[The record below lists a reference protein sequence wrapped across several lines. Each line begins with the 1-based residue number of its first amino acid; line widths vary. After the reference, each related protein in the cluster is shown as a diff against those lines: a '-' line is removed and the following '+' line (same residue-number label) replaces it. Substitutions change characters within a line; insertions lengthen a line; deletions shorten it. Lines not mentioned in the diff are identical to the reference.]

1 MILLLLFFLL
11 PAFTLPSPFPS
22 PSPFPPTPP
31 PLITEHLLSEFSP
44 LSNLH
49 QINHTT
55 SLSSPQLAQ
64 LKTSTLLTPSD
75 PNSNYFLGLAHLYGL
90 SSLPPSAV
98 SASKFF
104 RISAEA
110 GSADAAC
117 ALGLLLYFG
126 IGGVGRDSKAA
137 NAWFSIASLAD
148 HPRGHWLLGRSYYE
162 GRASIQIEIEIEIE
176 IDVNGGDQQQQN
188 FDEAGRLFG
197 LAAAAAV
204 PEAIH
209 HLGLMFEYGL
219 IATSAAVSSEVSKE
233 VSDVIVIVIF
243 IFKNKNHVLTHPHPH
258 PNPRRAQE
266 YEEALMFK
274 TPGSQHLPNFRK
286 AKELYQEVS
295 LNEESQH

>member
-1 MILLLLFFLL
+1 M
-11 PAFTLPSPFPS
+11 
-22 PSPFPPTPP
+22 
-31 PLITEHLLSEFSP
+31 
-44 LSNLH
+44 H

-162 GRASIQIEIEIEIE
+162 GRASIQIEIEIEI
-176 IDVNGGDQQQQN
+176 DVNGGDQQQQN

-233 VSDVIVIVIF
+233 VSDVIVIFIF
-243 IFKNKNHVLTHPHPH
+243 IFKNKNHVLT
-258 PNPRRAQE
+258 RRAQE

-286 AKELYQEVS
+286 AKELYLEVS

>member
-162 GRASIQIEIEIEIE
+162 GRASIQIEIEIEI
-176 IDVNGGDQQQQN
+176 DVNGGDQQQQN

-233 VSDVIVIVIF
+233 VSDVIVIFIFIF
-243 IFKNKNHVLTHPHPH
+243 IFKNKNHVLT
-258 PNPRRAQE
+258 RRAQE

-286 AKELYQEVS
+286 AKELYLEVS